1 MKHLL
6 NNLSQE
12 EKNRILEQHSGGKII
27 DTSKFKRLLE
37 SKLGDSKPLVMEQQ
51 PAGSTE
57 LPATPEAGGGGQE
70 SGDRFSTNRPS
81 NSKNAGGFGPTTN
94 SSEAPAQAKENK
106 AQLPTKL
113 SETEITFVKGLYDAG
128 RLKTNIQYTYDC
140 AKRGSYSNITAITGG
155 DGKWVKVNSQTLPDW
170 VKKNPSSNVKLGK
183 MLNTFCSYA
192 LPDGPFYDDN
202 GKLKYVCKN
211 GQGSGDKPC

>member
-37 SKLGDSKPLVMEQQ
+37 SKLGDSKPLVMEQVTGDTQ
-51 PAGSTE
+51 
-57 LPATPEAGGGGQE
+57 AGGGGQE
-70 SGDRFSTNRPS
+70 SGDRFSTNKPS

-140 AKRGSYSNITAITGG
+140 AKRGPYSNITAFTGG
-155 DGKWVKVNSQTLPDW
+155 DGKWVKVDSQTLPDW
-170 VKKNPSSNVKLGK
+170 IKKNPSSNVKLGK

-192 LPDGPFYDDN
+192 LPDGPFYNDT

-211 GQGSGDKPC
+211 GKGYSIKPC